1 MVIVIK
7 VKGCTVIDFM
17 PLSNNTVACG
27 VINTTKNEKH
37 VIYYMLNYL
46 IKYQIF
52 LSFRTVL
59 DGKLRFI
66 KHPKF

>member
-27 VINTTKNEKH
+27 VISTTKNEKH
-37 VIYYMLNYL
+37 VILL
-46 IKYQIF
+46 
-52 LSFRTVL
+52 
-59 DGKLRFI
+59 
-66 KHPKF
+66 HA